1 MPFWGSRSLSSQE
14 QLVLGVTTSGPGAA
28 VLGQQSIGATS
39 GVLQQQ
45 QPLLQQE
52 FVPMVPYGLP
62 QPGSQA
68 SSQPGDVQPLL
79 LLQPRYVALAEAPTD
94 DTKQRQQQRDTS
106 GTSTPSSPS
115 APQLSGQL
123 RQQQLQR
130 TARFDPTSGGS
141 SSYIGGAGRARSGEA
156 QTWLIL
162 EYCDGGTL
170 LDLMQE
176 GLLFRVDT
184 GQVNMVSDWC
194 IRMGWVTE
202 VY

>member
-1 MPFWGSRSLSSQE
+1 
-14 QLVLGVTTSGPGAA
+14 LGGTDSALQP
-28 VLGQQSIGATS
+28 Q
-39 GVLQQQ
+39 QQQ
-45 QPLLQQE
+45 QPALEQE
-52 FVPMVPYGLP
+52 FVPMVPYGLS

-68 SSQPGDVQPLL
+68 SSVSGQ
-79 LLQPRYVALAEAPTD
+79 LQPQLQQQQRYVALVDMPMD
-94 DTKQRQQQRDTS
+94 DPKQQQQQLREAS
-106 GTSTPSSPS
+106 GTSTQSNPS

-130 TARFDPTSGGS
+130 TARFDQASGGS

-176 GLLFRVDT
+176 GMLFRVDA
-184 GQVNMVSDWC
+184 GQVNLVSDC
-194 IRMGWVTE
+194 TWVGF
-202 VY
+202 